1 MKLEPDLLKEILIYC
16 EENLPDKKRVI
27 KASEIIISNYQDKE
41 ILFHVKLLYE
51 NGYLDC
57 IDLSSHDGEDYFI
70 KNLTMN
76 GYQYLHLLRSK
87 AWNTA
92 KGLLHETGV
101 IFAEAAIKA
110 VIDKVSVNLF

>member
-1 MKLEPDLLKEILIYC
+1 MKLEPDLLKEILVYC
-16 EENLPDKKRVI
+16 EDNLPDKQRGI
-27 KASEIIISNYQDKE
+27 NASRLIIPNYQDNQ
-41 ILFHVKLLYE
+41 IIFHTKLLYE

-57 IDLSSHDGEDYFI
+57 IDMSSHDGEDFFI

-110 VIDKVSVNLF
+110 FIDKVNVNLL